1 MKEYFI
7 FSDDSD
13 TEITSNKCFPNII
26 DRQSENVNTVSKKMI
41 YYVSIQYIV

>member
-7 FSDDSD
+7 FSDDS
-13 TEITSNKCFPNII
+13 EIVITSNKCFASII